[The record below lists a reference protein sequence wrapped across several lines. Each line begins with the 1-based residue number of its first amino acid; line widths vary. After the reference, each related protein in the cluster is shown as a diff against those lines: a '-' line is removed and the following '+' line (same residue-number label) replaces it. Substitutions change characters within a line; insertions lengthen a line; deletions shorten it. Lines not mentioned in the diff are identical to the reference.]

1 MVEEGID
8 VAIRIGDLPD
18 SGLLAR
24 RLAPLQLC
32 AYASPTYIYA
42 HGMPVHPAELE
53 RHETVNLRY
62 QSSGQLFRWPF
73 KINGGITEILPA
85 SEIVVDASDALLSV
99 IVAGGG
105 IGIVATFMATPYVV
119 RGELVP
125 VLPDFAAER
134 HNITALWPE
143 SRRANPAVRAFIGH
157 LQKTF
162 LR

>member
-1 MVEEGID
+1 M
-8 VAIRIGDLPD
+8 
-18 SGLLAR
+18 
-24 RLAPLQLC
+24 
-32 AYASPTYIYA
+32 
-42 HGMPVHPAELE
+42 
-53 RHETVNLRY
+53 NLRY

-73 KINGGITEILPA
+73 KINGRMTEILPA

-105 IGIVATFMATPYVV
+105 IGIVATFMAAPYVA

-125 VLPDFAAER
+125 VFPDFAAER
-134 HNITALWPE
+134 HNITSLWPE